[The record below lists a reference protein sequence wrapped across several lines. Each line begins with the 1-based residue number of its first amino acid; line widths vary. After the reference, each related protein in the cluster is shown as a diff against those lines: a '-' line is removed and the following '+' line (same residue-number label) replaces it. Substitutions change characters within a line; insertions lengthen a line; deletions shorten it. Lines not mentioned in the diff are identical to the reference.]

1 MRKFAQY
8 KLILLGVVLLAFG
21 CRSSN
26 LKGARENFDVFYEK
40 FLTDSSFQ
48 MQRIQF
54 PLPGIRAGEEN
65 EEQDSTYYWTKEE
78 WVMLKKP
85 EIEGTEFKR
94 NLQVSDTVA
103 TDEIFTED
111 SGFYFKTVY
120 EPIKR
125 KWYLVYMVD
134 SGL

>member
-1 MRKFAQY
+1 MKKFVQY
-8 KLILLGVVLLAFG
+8 TLILLGLVVMALG

-26 LKGARENFDVFYEK
+26 IKGGREDFNVFYEK

-48 MQRIQF
+48 MERIQF
-54 PLPGIRAGEEN
+54 PLPGIKAGEEG
-65 EEQDSTYYWTKEE
+65 EDSTYHWTKEE

-85 EIEGTEFKR
+85 EIESTEFKR
-94 NLQVSDTVA
+94 NLQVSDTLA
-103 TDEIFTED
+103 TDEIFTEN